1 MSVTTLVD
9 LFRTLEKRRG
19 EFLVYDDGYRVRRHS
34 YADVTRAARGFAAR
48 LIAHGVLKGDKVLL
62 WGENRP
68 EWIACYWGIQL
79 AGAIAVPIDYR
90 SSQEFAERIRRI
102 VDAKVILAGDDTEGA
117 GAEHQGHRRH
127 RSSDQHLA
135 DGRPRL
141 VGGWADPDRSRS
153 IATTSRRSSS
163 RPAPRQIP
171 RAWSSAIATSS
182 RTWCRSRRRS
192 TSTRSTR
199 GRSRRSAS

>member
-1 MSVTTLVD
+1 MAVTTLVD

-48 LIAHGVLKGDKVLL
+48 LIAHGVLKGDKVVL

-90 SSQEFAERIRRI
+90 SSPEFADRIRGI
-102 VDAKVILAGDDTEGA
+102 VEAR
-117 GAEHQGHRRH
+117 HRR
-127 RSSDQHLA
+127 
-135 DGRPRL
+135 GRR
-141 VGGWADPDRSRS
+141 
-153 IATTSRRSSS
+153 
-163 RPAPRQIP
+163 
-171 RAWSSAIATSS
+171 
-182 RTWCRSRRRS
+182 
-192 TSTRSTR
+192 
-199 GRSRRSAS
+199 